1 MATEINCSCEI
12 TENEVTIC
20 YPPISSGG
28 GGGIGGGGTL
38 NRYAKFTPDGANIG
52 DALIYEDGAGVWGD
66 IGFSGGVGTQLF
78 LGYSASGILTIDG
91 TNWGGLD
98 IGADTVNLQTV
109 TGGINV
115 ISRFQI
121 NNNDIL
127 VKSPN
132 IFDGTYAYF
141 EDDGNGNFTMRS
153 AAPPS
158 GGISSLN
165 ALTGATQTF
174 ANDTNVTI
182 VSAGTTH
189 TLTWAG
195 TLADARIA
203 SAATWN
209 AKESPL
215 TFGSG
220 LTRTVNAVA
229 NDLITGAAG
238 GQTIAFGTA
247 ATDKGVFKATTGN
260 KTVAETST
268 YRFLSGNNGA
278 QELLRIGDGPTGN
291 TGELGMHAVGQSS
304 TTNYL
309 LRAGT
314 NFTYL
319 NAGTDLRFNIAGA
332 NIAVL
337 NSTTFTISSGKAFKL
352 GNAAVT
358 GLVAGA
364 LAALTN
370 ASIVI
375 QDSAGTSYRIP
386 CII

>member
-1 MATEINCSCEI
+1 M
-12 TENEVTIC
+12 
-20 YPPISSGG
+20 
-28 GGGIGGGGTL
+28 
-38 NRYAKFTPDGANIG
+38 
-52 DALIYEDGAGVWGD
+52 
-66 IGFSGGVGTQLF
+66 
-78 LGYSASGILTIDG
+78 
-91 TNWGGLD
+91 
-98 IGADTVNLQTV
+98 
-109 TGGINV
+109 
-115 ISRFQI
+115 
-121 NNNDIL
+121 
-127 VKSPN
+127 
-132 IFDGTYAYF
+132 
-141 EDDGNGNFTMRS
+141 
-153 AAPPS
+153 
-158 GGISSLN
+158 
-165 ALTGATQTF
+165 
-174 ANDTNVTI
+174 
-182 VSAGTTH
+182 
-189 TLTWAG
+189 
-195 TLADARIA
+195 
-203 SAATWN
+203 
-209 AKESPL
+209 
-215 TFGSG
+215 
-220 LTRTVNAVA
+220 
-229 NDLITGAAG
+229 
-238 GQTIAFGTA
+238 
-247 ATDKGVFKATTGN
+247 
-260 KTVAETST
+260 
-268 YRFLSGNNGA
+268 SGNNGA